1 MPSGYS
7 LYIDRPSYLHQKLD
21 PRTKTMILVTTFV
34 LSLMFNSP
42 IPLGI
47 MLGLLLLASRWG
59 MVPWP
64 IVRVLLITG
73 IWFVALSVLIWP
85 GYVHQ
90 GARLFR
96 VLGTWITADGLLFGV
111 AMGLRVT
118 IMVMVAS
125 LWMFTTSPQKI
136 TASFLRMG
144 LPYKAGM
151 AVGSSIRL
159 VPLIAGEWATIVEA
173 QRSRGVDYK
182 QGGLIS
188 RARKSVQILGPMLL
202 RSIDIAQSLAI
213 AMEARAF
220 GSRAG
225 RTSITEVRLVPMDKW
240 VMAFGLVLM
249 AFGIFCRIRGIGV
262 LLPHYI

>member
-7 LYIDRPSYLHQKLD
+7 LYIDRPSYLHEKLD
-21 PRTKTMILVTTFV
+21 PRTKTLLLVVTFV
-34 LSLMFNSP
+34 LSLLFNGP
-42 IPLGI
+42 IPLAI
-47 MLGLLLLASRWG
+47 ILGLLLVASRWA
-59 MVPWP
+59 MVPWSA
-64 IVRVLLITG
+64 VRVLLMTG
-73 IWFVALSVLIWP
+73 VWFVALSVLIWP
-85 GYVHQ
+85 WYVRE
-90 GARLFR
+90 GAHLFQ
-96 VLGTWITADGLLFGV
+96 VIGAWITADGVLFGI

-136 TASFLRMG
+136 TASFLKMG

-182 QGGLIS
+182 QGGFFS
-188 RARKSVQILGPMLL
+188 RAKKSVQILGPMLL
-202 RSIDIAQSLAI
+202 RSIDIAQALAI

-220 GSRAG
+220 GSRSG
-225 RTSITEVRLVPMDKW
+225 RSSITQVRLGATDNW
-240 VMAFGLVLM
+240 VMIFGMV
-249 AFGIFCRIRGIGV
+249 AIGFGVFCRVHGIGV
-262 LLPHYI
+262 LLRNYL

>member
-21 PRTKTMILVTTFV
+21 PRTKTLILVATFV
-34 LSLMFNSP
+34 LSLLFNGP
-42 IPLGI
+42 IPLAL
-47 MLGLLLLASRWG
+47 MLGLLLVASRWG
-59 MVPWP
+59 MVPWSV
-64 IVRVLLITG
+64 IRVLLVTG
-73 IWFVALSVLIWP
+73 VWFVALSVLIWP
-85 GYVHQ
+85 WYVREGTHLFQ
-90 GARLFR
+90 LFGA
-96 VLGTWITADGLLFGV
+96 WITTDGMLFGI

-136 TASFLRMG
+136 TASFLKMG

-159 VPLIAGEWATIVEA
+159 VPLIAGEWTTIVEA

-182 QGGLIS
+182 QGGLLR
-188 RARKSVQILGPMLL
+188 RAKKSVQILGPMLL

-220 GSRAG
+220 GSRSG
-225 RTSITEVRLVPMDKW
+225 RSSITEVRLVSMDKW
-240 VMAFGLVLM
+240 VMLLGLV
-249 AFGIFCRIRGIGV
+249 AIGFGIFCRIQGIGV
-262 LLPHYI
+262 LLRNYL